1 MRKVPKLR
9 FKEFSDEWEEKKLGD
24 LILLQRGS
32 SPRPI
37 IKYITNSSDGVNW
50 IKIGDTNKE
59 SKYITST
66 SEKITKEGAKKS
78 REVKKGEIILSNS
91 MSYGR
96 PFILKIDGYIHDGW
110 FVIRKYEENFNKE
123 FLCQLLGSDF
133 VQLQYKKVAA
143 GGVVENISSELV
155 NSVKVKVL
163 SLKEQEKIANFLSNI
178 DKKISLTEEK
188 LELFREYKKGVMQKI
203 FSQELRFK
211 DNNGNDY
218 PEWEEKKLGEIG
230 DTYNGLTG
238 KSAEDFGRGKKYITY
253 KNIYDNTKIN
263 MNILELVNIELGEK
277 QNKVEY
283 GDIFFTTSSETPNEV
298 GYSSVLLDKIQEDIY
313 LNSFCFGFRLK
324 NKVKYLPE
332 FFRYLLRSKNFR
344 TFIYILAQGSTRF
357 NLSKIELLKLKVLLP
372 SLEEQQKIA
381 DFLSSIDSKI
391 ESIEK
396 ELEGLK
402 EFKRGLLQQMF
413 V

>member
-211 DNNGNDY
+211 DSNGNDY
-218 PEWEEKKLGEIG
+218 PEWEEKRLGEI
-230 DTYNGLTG
+230 LTSKSSAISQNTLKNNEGIYSVYGAIG
-238 KSAEDFGRGKKYITY
+238 KI
-253 KNIYDNTKIN
+253 KNINFYENENEYIGIVKDGAGVGRTF
-263 MNILELVNIELGEK
+263 LCEK
-277 QNKVEY
+277 K
-283 GDIFFTTSSETPNEV
+283 
-298 GYSSVLLDKIQEDIY
+298 SSVLGTLNYLELKTKSIYLKFAYYILKQIDFSKYIVGSSIPHIYFKDYKNEKIQ
-313 LNSFCFGFRLK
+313 
-324 NKVKYLPE
+324 LP
-332 FFRYLLRSKNFR
+332 
-344 TFIYILAQGSTRF
+344 I
-357 NLSKIELLKLKVLLP
+357 
-372 SLEEQQKIA
+372 LEEQQKIA

-402 EFKRGLLQQMF
+402 EFKKGLLQQMF